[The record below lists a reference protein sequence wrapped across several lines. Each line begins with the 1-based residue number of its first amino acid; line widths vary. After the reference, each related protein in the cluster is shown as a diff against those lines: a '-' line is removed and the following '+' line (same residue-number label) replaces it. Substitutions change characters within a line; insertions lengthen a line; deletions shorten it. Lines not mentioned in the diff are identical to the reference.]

1 MTNVICVCGQE
12 APIVLIGDDEPDEDI
27 REVFYG
33 KRIVRCE
40 NCHSISEV
48 NPALQKQLDDAEL
61 IGKMNNCPPPLVEL
75 TDKKTGKVPIEL
87 HTKNEKRVHLRNGE
101 VVEEDEGGDVQPRPL
116 SQ

>member
-1 MTNVICVCGQE
+1 MTNVICVCGME

-48 NPALQKQLDDAEL
+48 NAALQKQLDDAER
-61 IGKMNNCPPPLVEL
+61 IGAVNHCPPPLVEL
-75 TDKKTGKVPIEL
+75 TTEKTGKVPIEL
-87 HTKNEKRVHLRNGE
+87 HTKNEKRMHLKNGAIAE
-101 VVEEDEGGDVQPRPL
+101 VPNDNKEGGE
-116 SQ
+116 